1 MTYDC
6 FFDDIEDAIIKI
18 VSLEKKISLTC
29 EQFTQ
34 IAEIEN
40 PDDMFFVHKN
50 KVVGD
55 VPVLNFTQLAPHL
68 SLTYKAK
75 GRGET
80 TVDVEIRRKLFD
92 LILSFK
98 SGKITFQELLN
109 ELNNKC

>member
-1 MTYDC
+1 MTYDY
-6 FFDDIEDAIIKI
+6 FFDDLQDATTKI
-18 VSLEKKISLTC
+18 VSLKEKISLTC

-98 SGKITFQELLN
+98 SGKITFDDLLN
-109 ELNNKC
+109 ELRK

>member
-1 MTYDC
+1 MTYDH
-6 FFDDIEDAIIKI
+6 FFDDLQDAITKI
-18 VSLEKKISLTC
+18 VSLEEKISLTC

-40 PDDMFFVHKN
+40 PGDMFFVRKN
-50 KVVGD
+50 LVVSD
-55 VPVLNFTQLAPHL
+55 VPVLTLQSRFPHL

>member
-1 MTYDC
+1 
-6 FFDDIEDAIIKI
+6 
-18 VSLEKKISLTC
+18 
-29 EQFTQ
+29 
-34 IAEIEN
+34 
-40 PDDMFFVHKN
+40 
-50 KVVGD
+50 
-55 VPVLNFTQLAPHL
+55 LAPHL

>member
-1 MTYDC
+1 MTYDY
-6 FFDDIEDAIIKI
+6 FFDDLQDAITQIWTLQER
-18 VSLEKKISLTC
+18 VSISC

-98 SGKITFQELLN
+98 SGKITFDDLLN
-109 ELNNKC
+109 ELRK

>member
-1 MTYDC
+1 MTYDY
-6 FFDDIEDAIIKI
+6 FFGNLEDAFTQIWTLQES
-18 VSLEKKISLTC
+18 VSISC

-34 IAEIEN
+34 IAEIVN
-40 PDDMFFVHKN
+40 PDDMFSVHKN
-50 KVVGD
+50 RVVSD
-55 VPVLNFTQLAPHL
+55 VPVLTLQSRFPHL

-109 ELNNKC
+109 ELKQ